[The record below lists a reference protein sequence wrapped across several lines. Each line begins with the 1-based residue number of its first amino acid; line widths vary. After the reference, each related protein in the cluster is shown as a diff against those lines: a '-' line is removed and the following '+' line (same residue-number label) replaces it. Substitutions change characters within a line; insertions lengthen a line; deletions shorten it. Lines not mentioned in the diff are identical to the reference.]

1 MRSTFKSA
9 SDFGVLLYDGL
20 TVHNAILRAI
30 CNASLFLQITKRPLG
45 SSPHMFVTVIGE
57 SLESTDGGRR
67 RREPQ
72 RFDCRRPQPRRFPP
86 EQLAPGVPGRRRP
99 PPGAAALRLPSS
111 AAPPIS
117 ARTVC
122 RQAARI

>member
-57 SLESTDGGRR
+57 PRESPEGGRR
-67 RREPQ
+67 PRDPQ
-72 RFDCRRPQPRRFPP
+72 RFDFRRPQPRRFPP
-86 EQLAPGVPGRRRP
+86 EQSAARLREFDQRLNRRR
-99 PPGAAALRLPSS
+99 AADQIR
-111 AAPPIS
+111 AAW
-117 ARTVC
+117 RQTV
-122 RQAARI
+122 RAEI